1 VVVEYN
7 LIMTPTQTNT
17 YLTSA
22 SARPSSSRRASPL
35 QLLGAFAASLFVAG
49 TAAAAAAPP
58 HLDENDLVTAGFKVL
73 VPTTKAQAD
82 WVQRL
87 APGEIRPMQRTGKK
101 FFIGPDAS
109 GKQIYVG
116 GPREYEAYMQLHPDT
131 KLYGQ
136 DAAKNAA
143 AYRSK
148 QNEKMQKATARDASN
163 PFLGASWYD
172 LGW

>member
-1 VVVEYN
+1 MMPIQTV
-7 LIMTPTQTNT
+7 PTNRCF
-17 YLTSA
+17 TSA
-22 SARPSSSRRASPL
+22 SARPSNSRHASRL
-35 QLLGAFAASLFVAG
+35 RLLGTFALSLFVAG
-49 TAAAAAAPP
+49 AVIAAAAPP
-58 HLDENDLVTAGFKVL
+58 HLDENDLLTAGFKVL

-87 APGEIRPMQRTGKK
+87 APGEIRPVQRTGKK
-101 FFIGPDAS
+101 FYIGPDAS
-109 GKQIYVG
+109 RKQIYVG
-116 GPREYEAYMQLHPDT
+116 GPREYEAYLQLHPDT

-163 PFLGASWYD
+163 PFLGATWND

>member
-1 VVVEYN
+1 MTVVAYN
-7 LIMTPTQTNT
+7 LIMTPIQTNRC
-17 YLTSA
+17 LTSA
-22 SARPSSSRRASPL
+22 STRPSNSRGANRL
-35 QLLGAFAASLFVAG
+35 QLLGVFAVSLFVAG
-49 TAAAAAAPP
+49 AVAAAAAAP
-58 HLDENDLVTAGFKVL
+58 HLDENDLVATGFKVL

-109 GKQIYVG
+109 RKQIYVG
-116 GPREYEAYMQLHPDT
+116 GPREYQAYMQLHPDT

-136 DAAKNAA
+136 DAAKKAS

-148 QNEKMQKATARDASN
+148 QNDAMQKATDRDSSYL
-163 PFLGASWYD
+163 LGATWND

>member
-1 VVVEYN
+1 
-7 LIMTPTQTNT
+7 MTPAETNRN
-17 YLTSA
+17 LTA
-22 SARPSSSRRASPL
+22 AHMRPSNSRYASRLP
-35 QLLGAFAASLFVAG
+35 LLGVFAVSLFVAG
-49 TAAAAAAPP
+49 AATAAKAPP
-58 HLDENDLVTAGFKVL
+58 RIDENDLVKAGFKVL
-73 VPTTKAQAD
+73 VPETKAQAD

-101 FFIGPDAS
+101 LFICPDAS
-109 GKQIYVG
+109 RKQIYVG
-116 GPREYEAYMQLHPDT
+116 GSEEYEAYKQLHPDA

-136 DAAKNAA
+136 DAANAGN

-163 PFLGASWYD
+163 PFWGWND